1 MARRPAEANP
11 FPPPALPP
19 LGPSLV
25 VDDVVEVD
33 AAMSGP
39 ESPGFWSRG
48 ERCRCC
54 LAEVTGVGD
63 DVVEVHA
70 ASRGSRI
77 AGVADDVVGVDAERG
92 PEVCAISVIRQRAET
107 ENSAFANID
116 DTVEDAQAD
125 IARGV
130 QRAAS
135 RVDITLDNA
144 IGDELPLRP

>member
-1 MARRPAEANP
+1 M
-11 FPPPALPP
+11 LPP

-25 VDDVVEVD
+25 VEVVHFHVAGVEGVVEARL
-33 AAMSGP
+33 AA
-39 ESPGFWSRG
+39 
-48 ERCRCC
+48 
-54 LAEVTGVGD
+54 GD

-70 ASRGSRI
+70 ASPGSRI
-77 AGVADDVVGVDAERG
+77 PVGLEPGGNDAGVAWSRVTGVGDDVVGVDAERG

-125 IARGV
+125 IASGV

-144 IGDELPLRP
+144 IGDRTPLRP